1 MKLMRGIL
9 PAPARALREIDMAEY
24 FPCAAHYADPMYAE
38 GTDMGEQPKRIDCDL
53 LVVGGGING
62 AGIARDA
69 AGRGLRVVLCEK
81 DDLARHTSSASSK
94 LIHGGLRYLEQYEFG
109 QVRKALA
116 EREVL
121 LKSAPH
127 IMHPLRFV
135 MPQRTGEGPAGEGRF
150 GQPRGQRPAWMIRA
164 GLFLYD
170 HLARRDFLPASGS
183 IDLRADPAGAALQRR
198 FARAFVYSDAWVD
211 DARLVVLA
219 AVDARDRGATIL
231 TRTRCTALRREAA
244 RWSAT
249 LAGPKGELALQARCV
264 VNAAGPWAA
273 RFLQEAVGGGVAG
286 VRPLRLVK
294 GSHIVVPRL
303 FDHGHAY
310 LLQQPDGRIV
320 FALPY
325 EGAFTLVGT
334 TDVEYTG
341 DLDRVAISAA
351 EVLYLC
357 EAANRCFER
366 RIGREDVVWSYAGV
380 RPLIAD
386 DGAGSASKASRDYRL
401 ETDTR
406 GAPLLSVFGGKVT
419 TFRRLAEQAVDWIAP
434 ALGRRVPGWTAHAC
448 LPGGDLFGKQPDARG
463 VLEFDAWLRTRQQ
476 QYAWLPP
483 ALLTRY
489 ARAYGTRLG
498 TLLSHCRTR
507 ADLGA
512 EIAPGLFEVE
522 LDYLRRHE
530 WALCADDVLWRR
542 SKLGLHVPPG
552 AAARVDEWLQG
563 REAAR
568 PAPAPARRAVA
579 GPGSINPA

>member
-1 MKLMRGIL
+1 
-9 PAPARALREIDMAEY
+9 
-24 FPCAAHYADPMYAE
+24 
-38 GTDMGEQPKRIDCDL
+38 MGEQPKRIDCDL

-69 AGRGLRVVLCEK
+69 AGRGLRVLLCEK
-81 DDLARHTSSASSK
+81 DDLAQHTSSASSK
-94 LIHGGLRYLEQYEFG
+94 LIHGGLRYLEHYEFG
-109 QVRKALA
+109 LVRKALA

-135 MPQRTGEGPAGEGRF
+135 MPHRTGDSPAGDGRLV
-150 GQPRGQRPAWMIRA
+150 RVHGQRPAWLIRA

-170 HLARRDFLPASGS
+170 HLARRDFLPGSAS
-183 IDLRADPAGAALQRR
+183 IDLRTDPAGAALQRR
-198 FARAFVYSDAWVD
+198 FGRAFVYSDAWVD

-219 AVDARDRGATIL
+219 ALDARERGATVL
-231 TRTRCTALRREAA
+231 TRTRCTALRRDAA

-249 LAGPKGELALQARCV
+249 LAGPRGEVMVQARCL
-264 VNAAGPWAA
+264 VNATGPWAA
-273 RFLQEAVGGGVAG
+273 RFLQEAAG
-286 VRPLRLVK
+286 ARSDGARPLRLVK

-303 FDHGHAY
+303 FQHDHAY

-341 DLDRVAISAA
+341 ELDRVAISAA
-351 EVLYLC
+351 ETVYLC

-366 RIGREDVVWSYAGV
+366 RIGPEDVVWTYAGV
-380 RPLIAD
+380 RPLIGGEG
-386 DGAGSASKASRDYRL
+386 GASASAASRDYRL
-401 ETDTR
+401 ETDTS

-419 TFRRLAEQAVDWIAP
+419 TFRRLAEEAVDWIAP
-434 ALGRRVPGWTAHAC
+434 ALGRRTPGWTRHAC
-448 LPGGDLFGKQPDARG
+448 LPGGDLFGREPDARS

-476 QYAWLPP
+476 QYAWLAP
-483 ALLTRY
+483 ALLRRY

-498 TLLSHCRTR
+498 ALLAHCRTR

-512 EIAPGLFEVE
+512 EVLPGLFEVE
-522 LDYLRRHE
+522 LDYLRRQE
-530 WALCADDVLWRR
+530 WAQSADDVLWRR
-542 SKLGLHVPPG
+542 TKLGLHVAPG
-552 AAARVDEWLQG
+552 MAVRVDEWLQARETG
-563 REAAR
+563 RTAALAPAV
-568 PAPAPARRAVA
+568 PAPGGIDPA
-579 GPGSINPA
+579 